1 MEHNKLLSWEHEWI
15 NGWMNEWPLSV
26 FSQRWTFNAFW
37 RLFLFFFQTE
47 ELMEPYLQYE
57 PARLN
62 ALHNTVISESFPTKR
77 ARLLNIKE
85 RQRTKLF
92 LKLSIKLLHS
102 RPSLKGM
109 SVLLPLREVIIL
121 FLSETNKWSLT
132 MGHFLEL
139 NLSVGR
145 IRGFNF
151 LAAVY
156 LLSCF
161 SPHWSFLVFLRGG
174 GFPH

>member
-1 MEHNKLLSWEHEWI
+1 MHFGGFFLCLCEQWSWTYSRSGLGLMHSTALSSL
-15 NGWMNEWPLSV
+15 G
-26 FSQRWTFNAFW
+26 
-37 RLFLFFFQTE
+37 
-47 ELMEPYLQYE
+47 
-57 PARLN
+57 
-62 ALHNTVISESFPTKR
+62 PTKR
-77 ARLLNIKE
+77 AQLLNIKE

-92 LKLSIKLLHS
+92 LKLSIKLLQS

-121 FLSETNKWSLT
+121 FLSESNKWSPT
-132 MGHFLEL
+132 MGCIFWGW

-161 SPHWSFLVFLRGG
+161 PPTGHFFFSFFFVFV
-174 GFPH
+174 FVPVH

>member
-1 MEHNKLLSWEHEWI
+1 MEHKLPSWQHEWI
-15 NGWMNEWPLSV
+15 NGWRNEWPLSV
-26 FSQRWTFNAFW
+26 SSPRWTFNAFW
-37 RLFLFFFQTE
+37 RLFFFPLWTE
-47 ELMEPYLQYE
+47 ELMEAAVPYLQYE
-57 PARLN
+57 QPRLN

-121 FLSETNKWSLT
+121 FLSETNKWSPT

-139 NLSVGR
+139 KFVSGENKGV
-145 IRGFNF
+145 
-151 LAAVY
+151 
-156 LLSCF
+156 
-161 SPHWSFLVFLRGG
+161 
-174 GFPH
+174 

>member
-1 MEHNKLLSWEHEWI
+1 MLDMWWNTTSFRVENMNELMDE
-15 NGWMNEWPLSV
+15 WMNEWPLSV
-26 FSQRWTFNAFW
+26 FSPRWTFNAFW
-37 RLFLFFFQTE
+37 RLFFSLWTE
-47 ELMEPYLQYE
+47 ELMEAAVPYLQYE
-57 PARLN
+57 QPRLN
-62 ALHNTVISESFPTKR
+62 ALHNTVISESFATKR

-121 FLSETNKWSLT
+121 FLSETNKWSPT

-139 NLSVGR
+139 KFVSWENKGV
-145 IRGFNF
+145 
-151 LAAVY
+151 
-156 LLSCF
+156 
-161 SPHWSFLVFLRGG
+161 
-174 GFPH
+174 